1 MKAVTSI
8 LPYVFLVILFNFLFF
23 VVLDY
28 EQVPTA
34 WTCFV
39 FFHVSICLCILPKL
53 LKPRQ
58 EGMKILESTLTS
70 TCLSY
75 LLIECL
81 TCVFFILI
89 CSDSKSWAMAVQ
101 AIELTVFLSVFFLEY
116 HYNLVTE
123 EGYTENSQ
131 RTIYVTRWIN
141 QVSLALVKSTVED
154 NRYLLRRL
162 LLRLQSVPSASN
174 QSVKS
179 IDIEINQMLSNII
192 EKSDN
197 NSSLSEDEVEG
208 CIIKLNE
215 RAAMINSFRSNR

>member
-1 MKAVTSI
+1 M
-8 LPYVFLVILFNFLFF
+8 
-23 VVLDY
+23 
-28 EQVPTA
+28 
-34 WTCFV
+34 
-39 FFHVSICLCILPKL
+39 
-53 LKPRQ
+53 
-58 EGMKILESTLTS
+58 
-70 TCLSY
+70 
-75 LLIECL
+75 
-81 TCVFFILI
+81 
-89 CSDSKSWAMAVQ
+89 
-101 AIELTVFLSVFFLEY
+101 
-116 HYNLVTE
+116 
-123 EGYTENSQ
+123 
-131 RTIYVTRWIN
+131 
-141 QVSLALVKSTVED
+141 SLALVKSTVED

>member
-53 LKPRQ
+53 LKPWQ

-123 EGYTENSQ
+123 EGYTENTQ

-141 QVSLALVKSTVED
+141 QVSLAFEKSTVED

-174 QSVKS
+174 LSVKS

>member
-1 MKAVTSI
+1 
-8 LPYVFLVILFNFLFF
+8 
-23 VVLDY
+23 
-28 EQVPTA
+28 
-34 WTCFV
+34 
-39 FFHVSICLCILPKL
+39 
-53 LKPRQ
+53 
-58 EGMKILESTLTS
+58 
-70 TCLSY
+70 
-75 LLIECL
+75 
-81 TCVFFILI
+81 
-89 CSDSKSWAMAVQ
+89 MAVQ